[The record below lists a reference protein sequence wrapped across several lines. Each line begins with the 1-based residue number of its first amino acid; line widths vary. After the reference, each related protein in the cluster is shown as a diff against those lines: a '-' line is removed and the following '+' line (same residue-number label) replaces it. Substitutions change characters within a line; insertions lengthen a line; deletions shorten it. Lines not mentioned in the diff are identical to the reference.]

1 MQPELRAV
9 DAYNARER
17 LVEWVREHGV
27 TTMHTGHGPGALIS
41 GQTMVV
47 KTRADNADGR
57 CSCRRRWWRR
67 RSDRPGWPGRP
78 RAGHAFEGRGD
89 AARRARSRREYAGS

>member
-9 DAYNARER
+9 DAYNAEER
-17 LVEWVREHGV
+17 LVEWVREFGV

-47 KTRADNADGR
+47 KTRPAA
-57 CSCRRRWWRR
+57 SSSAILVRRRWLR
-67 RSDRPGWPGRP
+67 
-78 RAGHAFEGRGD
+78 
-89 AARRARSRREYAGS
+89 